1 MSPKPQGV
9 FQTMNLRQFFSLWD
23 GVILSSKI
31 YDMCGVTL
39 PTPNCIC
46 FDVGVDFFKYLRWFQ
61 WGF

>member
-31 YDMCGVTL
+31 YDMCWSNVTNTKL
-39 PTPNCIC
+39 YM
-46 FDVGVDFFKYLRWFQ
+46 F
-61 WGF
+61 